1 MNARI
6 DRSGLAPLALVA
18 ALCLAGPGCGGNDV
32 TAPQN
37 HPPRLQEV
45 VARPSAV
52 ILGGSLRVTL
62 LGGDPD
68 GDPVQIRWRADAGSY
83 ADSTTDGTIWTAP
96 MTPGTYTL
104 TVEISDGEFTVDGSV
119 TVRVGNAVLVVDSDP
134 PGANITLDLQPTSF
148 VTPHTFDP
156 LPPGGHP
163 VRVSE
168 NAFIYE
174 QNPTSVTLV
183 HGRVDTV
190 TFSTRKS
197 DFEILNLGRDDFLE
211 IGGVAWLPTGF
222 GMVYSARTAEGS
234 GIFTSALNPR
244 TGTPNGLRLLTGVK
258 VNEPVALSGDGKWL
272 FYVTDAG
279 NIYSVAVAD
288 RDNDGRI
295 DSVGT
300 PSEQVFS
307 GYGPATAVALP
318 RLAYASTPSEEPSAI
333 QIFWSEFA
341 DGITDGPRFATT
353 FRGKLPAFRP
363 DGSAIAFV
371 KDGALLTIPIFT
383 EGTALADTLADD
395 DGAYTAPAWG
405 GWGNQPVAT
414 LWGPAGEP
422 PNDLRLTVTGS
433 PVTVSVF
440 DPPRAPAFMAWS
452 PAQPALALS
461 ANPGGKGEI
470 LLVFNLPIAGL

>member
-1 MNARI
+1 MNEHMVR
-6 DRSGLAPLALVA
+6 RGLGPVALVA
-18 ALCLAGPGCGGNDV
+18 VLCLAGPGCGGGGA
-32 TAPQN
+32 TAPRN
-37 HPPRLQEV
+37 HPPRLDEV

-52 ILGGSLRVTL
+52 LLGGSLRVTL

-68 GDPVQIRWRADAGSY
+68 GDPVETRWRADGGSFE
-83 ADSTTDGTIWTAP
+83 DSTADATVWTAP
-96 MTPGTYTL
+96 MSPGTFTL
-104 TVEISDGEFTVDGSV
+104 RVEISDGEFTVDGSV
-119 TVRVGNAVLVVDSDP
+119 TVRVGNATLVVDSDP
-134 PGANITLDLQPTSF
+134 PGANITLDLQPTRF

-156 LPPGGHP
+156 VPPGGHP
-163 VRVSE
+163 VSVSE
-168 NAFIYE
+168 NAFTYE
-174 QNPTSVTLV
+174 KNPTSVTLV

-190 TFSTRKS
+190 TFSTRKGDS
-197 DFEILNLGRDDFLE
+197 EVLSLGRDDFLE

-222 GMVYSARTAEGS
+222 GMVYSARTAEGT

-272 FYVTDAG
+272 FYVGDAG
-279 NIYSVAVAD
+279 SIFSVSVAD

-300 PSEQVFS
+300 PSERAFS

-318 RLAYASTPSEEPSAI
+318 RLAYGSTPSEETSVL
-333 QIFWSEFA
+333 QLFWSEFLNGA
-341 DGITDGPRFATT
+341 TEGPRFATT
-353 FRGKLPAFRP
+353 IRGKLPTFNP

-371 KDGALLTIPIFT
+371 KDGTILTVPIFP

-405 GWGNQPVAT
+405 GWGNRPVAA
-414 LWGPAGEP
+414 LWGPAGGS
-422 PNDLRLTVTGS
+422 PNDLRLAVAES
-433 PVTVSVF
+433 PLAVSVF
-440 DPPRAPAFMAWS
+440 DPPEAPAFLAWS